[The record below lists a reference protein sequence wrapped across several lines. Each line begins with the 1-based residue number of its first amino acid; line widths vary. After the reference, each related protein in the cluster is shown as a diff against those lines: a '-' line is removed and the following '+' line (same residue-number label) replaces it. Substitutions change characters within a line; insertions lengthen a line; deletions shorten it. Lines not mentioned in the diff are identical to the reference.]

1 MDMTKFEDENDP
13 GFIAVAGELRRW
25 ARELDQSRI
34 SDSGKTTSANTADA
48 SCT

>member
-13 GFIAVAGELRRW
+13 GFKAVAGELRRW
-25 ARELDQSRI
+25 VKELDQSRI
-34 SDSGKTTSANTADA
+34 SDSEKTTPTNTTNA